1 LPHGTLFGPERKL
14 VPRRQARDE
23 LFKNSH
29 DENREQGVYKTDQ
42 IKMRILGEF
51 GRDGVFVCFLSSPVN
66 GQIGYIYIHI

>member
-1 LPHGTLFGPERKL
+1 MGDEFFIGFGCGPERKL

-51 GRDGVFVCFLSSPVN
+51 GRDGF
-66 GQIGYIYIHI
+66 

>member
-1 LPHGTLFGPERKL
+1 MGPVLGPRDYL

-51 GRDGVFVCFLSSPVN
+51 GRITVFMCFLYHHRSKWSDR
-66 GQIGYIYIHI
+66 IYIYI